1 MTRASVAS
9 IRESLT
15 GILQGAA
22 AGVVVTSDYIK
33 AAESA
38 KSILIDNIVINY
50 THDLDSGSYR
60 SITAELMICTKT
72 QSDLDVI
79 LDGIDLLDNTERGI
93 LQPITLERVNLGEED
108 DPDAKVA
115 RATISAQINDP
126 V

>member
-1 MTRASVAS
+1 MSRTSVAS

-60 SITAELMICTKT
+60 SLTAELMICAKA

-79 LDGIDLLDNTERGI
+79 LDGIDLLDNTARGI

>member
-79 LDGIDLLDNTERGI
+79 LDGIDLLDNTARGI

>member
-60 SITAELMICTKT
+60 SITAELMICAKT

-79 LDGIDLLDNTERGI
+79 LDGIDLLDNTARGI

-108 DPDAKVA
+108 DPDVKVA
-115 RATISAQINDP
+115 RATISALINDP

>member
-50 THDLDSGSYR
+50 MHDLDGGSYR
-60 SITAELMICTKT
+60 SITAELMICAKT

-79 LDGIDLLDNTERGI
+79 LDGIDLLDNTKRGI

>member
-1 MTRASVAS
+1 MTRTSVAS

-60 SITAELMICTKT
+60 SITAELMICAKT

-79 LDGIDLLDNTERGI
+79 LDGIDLLDNTARGI

>member
-60 SITAELMICTKT
+60 SITAELMICTKA

-79 LDGIDLLDNTERGI
+79 LDGIDLLDNTLRGI

-108 DPDAKVA
+108 DPDVKVA
-115 RATISAQINDP
+115 RATISALINDP

>member
-60 SITAELMICTKT
+60 SITAELMICAKT